1 MNSTDSTHIVKNE
14 DRKSTSGQSPYVAP
28 SIDNTEITWGAEQA
42 ENILSSFRQL
52 ICPRIVVHSIY
63 YFILH
68 LPNEN
73 HLMINLKRCYKYDCH
88 THCNQYR
95 PPSEH
100 YELGRRLDMKK
111 LPKDC
116 PCSED
121 CFQHVP
127 GTSFLEHEIFF

>member
-14 DRKSTSGQSPYVAP
+14 DRKSQSGESPYVAP

-52 ICPRIVVHSIY
+52 ICPRIVVRCISNY
-63 YFILH
+63 ILH
-68 LPNEN
+68 LRNEN
-73 HLMINLKRCYKYDCH
+73 RLMLNLERCYKYDCH

-100 YELGRRLDMKK
+100 YELGRKLDMKK
-111 LPKDC
+111 FPQC

-127 GTSFLEHEIFF
+127 GTSF